1 MEHMDENYKNK
12 QDKKGRLLALKEFL
26 YMYTDEQHPVTTQ
39 NLIEE
44 MDRQGYPGN
53 RKTIKGDID
62 ILNKFGMDII
72 TNVSRGNSFF
82 VGERHFEMPE
92 LKLLVDAVS
101 SSRFISAGKSENLI
115 KKLTSMASVY
125 QKDQITPRIFTAE
138 RIKTDNLQLYYV
150 VDKLIEAVLLSKK
163 VRFQYQEY
171 DAEKRKVLRNDG
183 EIYINSPYGCLW
195 NDDNYYLIGYSDK
208 WQKVV
213 TFRIDRII
221 DLELLDEDA
230 VPEPEEFTIADY
242 VKTTIEMYD
251 GIEQEVDLVC
261 DNDLMKLVIDKFGI
275 GIKTERISE
284 TQFNATVNVSISKT
298 FYAWVFR
305 FAGQMR
311 IAGPESVKQEYLE
324 MARKV
329 LA

>member
-1 MEHMDENYKNK
+1 MPEEKN
-12 QDKKGRLLALKEFL
+12 KKGRLLALQQYL
-26 YMYTDEQHPVTTQ
+26 YHYTDENHPVSTQ
-39 NLIEE
+39 ALIDAMEE
-44 MDRQGYPGN
+44 MGYSAN
-53 RKTIKGDID
+53 RKTIKDDID
-62 ILNKFGMDII
+62 TLTKFDIDVI

-82 VGERHFEMPE
+82 MGSRRFEIPE

-115 KKLTSMASVY
+115 EKLTSLASVY
-125 QKDQITPRIFTAE
+125 QKEQLTPRIFIAD

-150 VDKLIEAVLLSKK
+150 VDKLIEAVQLCKK

-171 DAEKRKVLRNDG
+171 DGEKNKVLRNDG

-221 DLELLDEDA
+221 DLELLDEEA
-230 VPEPEEFTIADY
+230 VSDSEGFIVTNY

-251 GIEQEVDLVC
+251 GEEQEVELVC
-261 DNDLMKLVIDKFGI
+261 DNELMKLVIDKFGA

-284 TQFNATVNVSISKT
+284 ILFKTTVTVATSKT
-298 FYAWVFR
+298 FYAWAFR

-311 IAGPESVKQEYLE
+311 IVGPESVKQEYLE

-329 LA
+329 LGG

>member
-1 MEHMDENYKNK
+1 MMEERN
-12 QDKKGRLLALKEFL
+12 KKGRLLALQQYL
-26 YMYTDEQHPVTTQ
+26 YHFTDENHPVATQ
-39 NLIEE
+39 ELINAMEQ
-44 MDRQGYPGN
+44 MGYNAN
-53 RKTIKGDID
+53 RKTIKDDIDTLVQFDID
-62 ILNKFGMDII
+62 IV

-82 VGERHFEMPE
+82 IGGRHFEMPE

-101 SSRFISAGKSENLI
+101 SSRFISAGKSEKLI
-115 KKLTSMASVY
+115 EKLTSLASVY
-125 QKDQITPRIFTAE
+125 QKEQITPRIFTAD

-150 VDKLIEAVLLSKK
+150 VDKLIEAVQVGKK

-171 DAEKRKVLRNDG
+171 DADKIKVLRNDG

-208 WQKVV
+208 KQKVV

-221 DLELLDEDA
+221 NLELLDENS
-230 VPEPEEFTIADY
+230 VPEPEGFTVADY
-242 VKTTIEMYD
+242 VKTSIEMYD
-251 GIEQEVDLVC
+251 GQEQEVELVC
-261 DNDLMKLVIDKFGI
+261 ENELMKLVIDKFGD
-275 GIKTERISE
+275 GIKTERISD
-284 TQFNATVNVSISKT
+284 TQFKVTVTVATSKT

-311 IAGPESVKQEYLE
+311 IVGPECAKQEYQE

-329 LA
+329 LDDK